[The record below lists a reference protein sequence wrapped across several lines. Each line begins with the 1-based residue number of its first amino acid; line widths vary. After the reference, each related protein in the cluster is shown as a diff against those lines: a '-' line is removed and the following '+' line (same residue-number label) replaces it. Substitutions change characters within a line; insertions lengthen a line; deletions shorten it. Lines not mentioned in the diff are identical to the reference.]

1 MFVGTAGIT
10 KNIKAELNA
19 SEKESSKDKMSFQ
32 LIITVNMFSQRR
44 ILL

>member
-1 MFVGTAGIT
+1 MLVGTAGIT

-19 SEKESSKDKMSFQ
+19 SEKESSKDKMNFQ